1 MSYLLPILFVA
12 LLWWASTVLLLHRTL
27 LPSTTYLRTLAGT
40 SVLAVAGFAAV
51 ILTRDTATP
60 LAAGIA
66 FSGALAVWALLEASY
81 LLGFVTG
88 PRAHACPPGVSG
100 FERFGY
106 GVRASLYHE
115 LSLVAAAAL
124 LGILVL
130 GAANTVAFW
139 AFVALWFMRWSTK
152 LNIFLGVRNLHGE
165 FWPSHLQY
173 LKSYARER
181 PMNSLFPWSLLLIIA
196 ACALCLVDAIAAG
209 NGFTRTSSVLLG
221 SILLLGLAEHLFL
234 MLRIS
239 DDLLWRPATRSRR
252 GAG

>member
-1 MSYLLPILFVA
+1 MSFLLPVLFVA

-27 LPSTTYLRTLAGT
+27 LPKASYFRTLAGT
-40 SVLAVAGFAAV
+40 FVLAVAGFAAV
-51 ILTRDTATP
+51 ILTRDTATAM
-60 LAAGIA
+60 AAGISFA
-66 FSGALAVWALLEASY
+66 GALAVWALLEASY

-88 PRAHACPPGVSG
+88 PRARACPAGVTE

-115 LSLVAAAAL
+115 LTLVAAAAL
-124 LGILVL
+124 LGVLVL

-139 AFVALWFMRWSTK
+139 TFVALWLMRWSTK

-181 PMNSLFPWSLLLIIA
+181 PMNTLFPWSLLLIVA
-196 ACALCLVDAIAAG
+196 ACAVCLFEAIAAVD
-209 NGFTRTSSVLLG
+209 GFARTSSVLLG

-239 DDLLWRPATRSRR
+239 DDLLWRPATRPRR